1 MRIRGKVEEESS
13 PEQAGFRQGRGTH
26 NHITSLRILTE
37 KARARQQ
44 PLFFCFVDYQ
54 QAFDSVCHAKLWKGL
69 RELGF
74 PLHLIN
80 LIKSL
85 YENSKSRVRWGRKK
99 TETFIPRRGTRQGCL
114 ISPDLFNLMA
124 ELLMRIALNG
134 YTEGVKIG
142 GIRLTNLRYADDI
155 ILIAGSR
162 SELQNL
168 VGRVQS
174 ASTEMGLRI
183 NVKKTAVMSLNASE
197 KPEIEIYGERIPI
210 VKTFKY
216 LGVILSEEATGEAE
230 FQARLNQGY
239 AKLAVM
245 KPVLKRKDIPA
256 RLKVKLIQALVFPV
270 VMYGCEAWSLSK
282 DENCN
287 LRAFET
293 KAYRRALGIH
303 YGERVSNREVFA
315 RAGCEAMIERTVRTR
330 KMRYF
335 GHVVRHDS
343 LENTIM
349 LGMTEGMKRREDSG
363 DSG

>member
-1 MRIRGKVEEESS
+1 MSLPPNKPASGEDGAPTIT
-13 PEQAGFRQGRGTH
+13 F
-26 NHITSLRILTE
+26 TSLRILTE

-74 PLHLIN
+74 PIHLIN

-99 TETFIPRRGTRQGCL
+99 TEAFKPRRGTRQGCL

-168 VGRVQS
+168 VSRVQS
-174 ASTEMGLRI
+174 ASTGDG
-183 NVKKTAVMSLNASE
+183 
-197 KPEIEIYGERIPI
+197 P
-210 VKTFKY
+210 
-216 LGVILSEEATGEAE
+216 
-230 FQARLNQGY
+230 
-239 AKLAVM
+239 
-245 KPVLKRKDIPA
+245 PV
-256 RLKVKLIQALVFPV
+256 
-270 VMYGCEAWSLSK
+270 
-282 DENCN
+282 
-287 LRAFET
+287 
-293 KAYRRALGIH
+293 
-303 YGERVSNREVFA
+303 
-315 RAGCEAMIERTVRTR
+315 
-330 KMRYF
+330 
-335 GHVVRHDS
+335 
-343 LENTIM
+343 
-349 LGMTEGMKRREDSG
+349 SG
-363 DSG
+363 SM